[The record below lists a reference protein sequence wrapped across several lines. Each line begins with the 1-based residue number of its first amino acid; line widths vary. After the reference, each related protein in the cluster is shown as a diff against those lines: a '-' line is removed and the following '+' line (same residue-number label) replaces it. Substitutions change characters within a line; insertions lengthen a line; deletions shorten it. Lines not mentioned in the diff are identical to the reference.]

1 MKDISIASL
10 RVVLPLAVLV
20 GAGLGGYAIFQT
32 RPEVAIA
39 SRAVELPGVRVH
51 EVVLSD
57 LALSVTSHGTI
68 APRTESQL
76 VPEIAGQVLWVSPSF
91 ASGGFFEEGETL
103 LRIDQYDYA
112 QTLITAQSQLTQARL
127 RLTQEEAEAVVAR
140 REWQELGR
148 GAATPLTLREPQMAD
163 ARAAVAAADANLDRA
178 RRDLE
183 RADIK
188 APYAGRVREKNVDIG
203 QFVTVGAP
211 VARIYAV
218 DRAEVRLPLPDSEL
232 AFLDL
237 PLAYRGQGARPGP
250 NVILRSE
257 FAGKTHEWRG
267 RIVRTE
273 AEIDPVSRMVHAVA
287 EVADPYAQGLDPSR
301 PPLAVGMFVEA
312 EIEGRTASQVAV
324 LPRAALRGRD
334 QMLVVDA
341 TDRIQFRRVE
351 VFRATSQT
359 VVVSSGLEAGERVLV
374 SALEAATEGMQVQV
388 LTSDGSA

>member
-1 MKDISIASL
+1 LIASL
-10 RVVLPLAVLV
+10 RAVLPLALLV
-20 GAGLGGYAIFQT
+20 AAGLGAYAIFQA
-32 RPEVAIA
+32 RPDLVIA
-39 SRAVELPGVRVH
+39 PRVVELPGVRVH
-51 EVVLSD
+51 EVALRDV
-57 LALSVTSHGTI
+57 ALSVTSQGTI
-68 APRTESQL
+68 GPRTESQL

-91 ASGGFFEEGETL
+91 ASGGFFEQGETL

-112 QTLITAQSQLTQARL
+112 QMLITAQSQLTQATL
-127 RLTQEEAEAVVAR
+127 RLTQEEAEGVVAR

-148 GAATPLTLREPQMAD
+148 GDATPLTLREPQMAD
-163 ARAAVAAADANLDRA
+163 ARAAVAAAEANMDRA

-203 QFVTVGAP
+203 QFVTVGSP

-232 AFLDL
+232 AFVDL
-237 PLAYRGQGARPGP
+237 PLAYRGQGSRPGP
-250 NVILRSE
+250 IVVLRSE

-287 EVADPYAQGLDPSR
+287 EVADPYAQGPDLSR

-324 LPRAALRGRD
+324 LPRTALRGRD
-334 QMLVVDA
+334 QVLVVDGHN
-341 TDRIQFRRVE
+341 RIRFRRVE
-351 VFRATSQT
+351 VFRMTSRD
-359 VVVSSGLEAGERVLV
+359 VIVSAGLEAGERVVV
-374 SALEAATEGMQVQV
+374 SALEAPTEGMQVQIV
-388 LTSDGSA
+388 TSAPGS